1 MGWLRHLLCQ
11 SATYGLDLYWSLNQ
25 KSWQVSNYYSSNLCP
40 ASIPK
45 ICVPAQEKINFHPLK
60 PLLRSIQ
67 SHLPIHNWSAAEV
80 ASARHIFLMRRLI
93 APTLELDPARPKSNN
108 EQLPANQYF
117 DSKSSCL
124 APREL
129 ICTQRSIFWSDGRK
143 FNDWARF

>member
-1 MGWLRHLLCQ
+1 MDLTIEFLTSHGMVTTSVVPIRYLWLGFILVSQSKILASVQLLF
-11 SATYGLDLYWSLNQ
+11 L
-25 KSWQVSNYYSSNLCP
+25 KSVSSFYSSNLCP
-40 ASIPK
+40 RPRKNQFYLS
-45 ICVPAQEKINFHPLK
+45 K

-129 ICTQRSIFWSDGRK
+129 ICTQRSIF
-143 FNDWARF
+143 